1 LEILFFFRLRNA
13 VGRVVLAPATLGQE
27 RQETRTN
34 AEGMGELNIKP
45 LHFLWAA
52 LFARK
57 EEPPELRMAM
67 PLRLAAF
74 CGMCEDTAQ
83 RKCPQRNRDNRL

>member
-1 LEILFFFRLRNA
+1 MLALEILFFFRLRNA

-45 LHFLWAA
+45 LHFL
-52 LFARK
+52 
-57 EEPPELRMAM
+57 
-67 PLRLAAF
+67 
-74 CGMCEDTAQ
+74 
-83 RKCPQRNRDNRL
+83 